1 MPKSNM
7 KMIDVKLTVPSWP
20 IIRQTPGQKGVWGEC
35 RFFFSDTDIDRCD
48 YWFVLEGLGKRKETT
63 ICPKANTVFIAH
75 EPPTLK
81 TYKSEFLHQFAA
93 VITSDANIDHPNPI
107 LQQSGLPWHIGRRQK
122 NHVNISF
129 SKDYDELKAMTS
141 IPKTRLLSVISSSK
155 MMSEGHRKRFEF
167 AKRLKTHFGDKID
180 LFGRGL
186 NEVEDKW
193 DALADY
199 RYHVAIE
206 NSAVNHYWTEKLADA
221 FLAGCHPVYY
231 GCPNVTEYFPAGSL
245 TPIDINNPEKAI
257 AVIEACIEQ
266 NRYES
271 SEKKIWEARE
281 KVLDTYN
288 LFALIADYIA
298 KDRQRASGQTHP
310 YVRIT
315 IRKEPSE
322 SNLIYQLKKKLLR
335 RR

>member
-1 MPKSNM
+1 
-7 KMIDVKLTVPSWP
+7 MINIKLSLPSWP

-35 RFFFSDTDIDRCD
+35 KFFSNTDIDRCD
-48 YWFVLEGLGKRKETT
+48 YWFVLEGLYTKKDST
-63 ICPKANTVFIAH
+63 ICPKEHTVLITG

-93 VITSDANIDHPNPI
+93 VITSDVKIDHPNPI
-107 LQQSGLPWHIGRRQK
+107 FQQSGLPWHVGIRQK
-122 NHVNISF
+122 DHVNIEF
-129 SKDYDELKAMTS
+129 SKNYDELKAMTS
-141 IPKTRLLSVISSSK
+141 IPKTKLLSVVSSSK
-155 MMSEGHRKRFEF
+155 QMSEGHWKRYEF
-167 AKRLKTHFGDKID
+167 AKRLKSHFGNKID

-193 DALADY
+193 DALATY
-199 RYHVAIE
+199 KYHVAME
-206 NSAVNHYWTEKLADA
+206 NSTVNDYWTEKLSDA
-221 FLAGCHPVYY
+221 FLAGCHPIYH
-231 GCPNVTEYFPAGSL
+231 GCPNIDRYFDLSSL
-245 TPIDINNPEKAI
+245 TTIDINQPDKVI

-266 NRYES
+266 KKYES
-271 SEKKIWEARE
+271 SERKIWEARE

-298 KDRQRASGQTHP
+298 TERLLTSGQTRP
-310 YVRIT
+310 YVKVT

-335 RR
+335 R